1 MYFLGRLKRKN
12 RSPKSMLM
20 GPTFLFYLLRGGER
34 SDHFISGSGDLLDF
48 AIGGY
53 EQFKV
58 FAF

>member
-1 MYFLGRLKRKN
+1 
-12 RSPKSMLM
+12 MLM
-20 GPTFLFYLLRGGER
+20 GPTFSSAEGAR
-34 SDHFISGSGDLLDF
+34 SDHFFRSGSGDLLDF

>member
-1 MYFLGRLKRKN
+1 MYSLGRLKRKN

-20 GPTFLFYLLRGGER
+20 GPTFSSAEGAR
-34 SDHFISGSGDLLDF
+34 SDHFFRSGSGDLLDF